1 MMGTTYIDSMMTSM
15 SLVSLGP
22 APMVVDHPMAILVD
36 VTDVE
41 N

>member
-1 MMGTTYIDSMMTSM
+1 MGTTYIDSMTTSV

-22 APMVVDHPMAILVD
+22 ASMVVDYPMATQED
-36 VTDVE
+36 VTDAE